1 MVELECALVSHRKI
15 NSHLKHKIQ
24 AKHRGKEKLS
34 TVNQF
39 TFQWKYHENIP
50 MNTPYTKL
58 QLSSFLTIF
67 DLFFGFQIFSQLS
80 R

>member
-39 TFQWKYHENIP
+39 TFQWK
-50 MNTPYTKL
+50 
-58 QLSSFLTIF
+58 
-67 DLFFGFQIFSQLS
+67 
-80 R
+80 